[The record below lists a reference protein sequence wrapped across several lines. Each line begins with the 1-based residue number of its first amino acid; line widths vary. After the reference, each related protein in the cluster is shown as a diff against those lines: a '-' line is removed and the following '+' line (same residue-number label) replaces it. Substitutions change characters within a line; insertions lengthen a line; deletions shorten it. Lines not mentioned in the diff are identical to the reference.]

1 MVDTP
6 FCSIFK
12 NPGGSMRIVQCAK
25 QEELGVTAA
34 SLFMEELHKHP
45 DLLLCA
51 ATGSSPRPLYN
62 RLAKIA
68 TQNNS
73 LFHLLR
79 LIPLDEWIGL
89 PNHEG
94 SCDEYLQHH
103 LIEPLKIDQ
112 GRYLKFNPDSKDLN
126 HECLRIH
133 QLLKEEGPIDLC
145 ILGMGKNGHLGFNEP
160 AVKLQPHCHI
170 ASLSTES
177 QQHGMIRTTMQ
188 KPSQGLTLGMKDILS
203 SRRIILLISGDGKE
217 EAKQQFF
224 SRTISP
230 KCPASMLW
238 QHDNV
243 DCLVL
248 S

>member
-1 MVDTP
+1 
-6 FCSIFK
+6 
-12 NPGGSMRIVQCAK
+12 MRVWEYAK
-25 QEELGVTAA
+25 KEELGVATA

-51 ATGSSPRPLYN
+51 ATGSSPIPLYN
-62 RLAKIA
+62 QLAKIA
-68 TQNNS
+68 TQNSS
-73 LFHLLR
+73 LFHHLR

-89 PNHEG
+89 PSLEG
-94 SCDEYLQHH
+94 SCDEYLQQH
-103 LIEPLKIDQ
+103 LMEPLKIDQ
-112 GRYLKFNPDSKDLN
+112 GRYLKFDAGNSDLEQ
-126 HECLRIH
+126 ECLRIG
-133 QLLKEEGPIDLC
+133 QLLKQEGPIDLC

-177 QQHGMIRTTMQ
+177 QQHGMIRATVL
-188 KPSQGLTLGMKDILS
+188 KPSKGITLGMQDILS

-238 QHDNV
+238 QHNNV
-243 DCLVL
+243 DCFVLV
-248 S
+248 